1 MGSKRVLDLFW
12 RHRRSYVSPIDF
24 ARIRSWIRWMGLLF
38 AIFVLYTWMD
48 SFFFPLVPHFRSN
61 FGDFAQVL
69 WGSRRSDCL
78 SHGASTMTSLTP
90 SEANPLKAR
99 IRTRPSARPHPWWT
113 TPLRMTRP
121 SIPKEC
127 EFHATNGP
135 PFQSKW
141 LKRCLRSVLGNKW
154 CSPRWFVD
162 KHVHIIACPRIKEE
176 HIKRIQKMCQSCFEW
191 TQTVPSP
198 IIFADLWY
206 YFVIIAYFYTDM
218 WDLVRSCES
227 VKLWGGRRLWDSSP
241 TGPACLPGW
250 IQRRHL
256 QRSLAIESAI
266 LDGTLQGEFHHHHRP
281 AVGLDGGLGQEES
294 QSLCWALRSFSHE
307 RTCSYARPLWQVRC
321 CCASSIPKG
330 LWWIGPERM
339 GEHINHWHP
348 PDVGHQCWRVSKA
361 SCAGTEDAS
370 DECHRNR
377 ICRHF
382 WWKGR
387 CFSICCQSKGW
398 SWLCHRGNWRMVEG
412 DHHRVRE
419 EKMGSAGPAQLHCME
434 PWREGLW
441 RYRDYGGLQALAE
454 WDERSLL
461 PAASQPFGNATAA
474 APGLLRVQCKHQPGY
489 PAISYQWC
497 GPATHESSTRNQLAT
512 PSRWLL
518 AMSAQGC

>member
-1 MGSKRVLDLFW
+1 MPKDKRGTYQKNSKD
-12 RHRRSYVSPIDF
+12 
-24 ARIRSWIRWMGLLF
+24 
-38 AIFVLYTWMD
+38 
-48 SFFFPLVPHFRSN
+48 VPV
-61 FGDFAQVL
+61 VL
-69 WGSRRSDCL
+69 WV
-78 SHGASTMTSLTP
+78 
-90 SEANPLKAR
+90 NP
-99 IRTRPSARPHPWWT
+99 
-113 TPLRMTRP
+113 
-121 SIPKEC
+121 
-127 EFHATNGP
+127 N
-135 PFQSKW
+135 
-141 LKRCLRSVLGNKW
+141 
-154 CSPRWFVD
+154 CSFPYNFCR
-162 KHVHIIACPRIKEE
+162 
-176 HIKRIQKMCQSCFEW
+176 
-191 TQTVPSP
+191 
-198 IIFADLWY
+198 
-206 YFVIIAYFYTDM
+206 FVILFCDYCIFLHWHVRSCEIL